1 MTGDLCQCGHWCD
14 DDDMQPSCGAHVLCE
29 HCAPWTTCRECVR
42 VQKEASE

>member
-14 DDDMQPSCGAHVLCE
+14 DADMYPSCGAHVLCE
-29 HCAPWTTCRECVR
+29 YCAAETTCTECVR